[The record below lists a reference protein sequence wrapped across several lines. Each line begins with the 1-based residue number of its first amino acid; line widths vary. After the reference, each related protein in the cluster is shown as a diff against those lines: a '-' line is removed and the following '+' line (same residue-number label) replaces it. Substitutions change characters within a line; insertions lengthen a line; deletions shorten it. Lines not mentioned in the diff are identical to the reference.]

1 MKAYGLEGVKFID
14 FHCLVFSTWTPSN
27 AFSLYFFLKCHRSLM
42 LFRDIVFAF
51 FLLHRTNVRMKVGLM
66 PSLGFS
72 EGIQF

>member
-1 MKAYGLEGVKFID
+1 
-14 FHCLVFSTWTPSN
+14 
-27 AFSLYFFLKCHRSLM
+27 M

-66 PSLGFS
+66 PILGFS